1 MKLLQRTK
9 YWLQS
14 FPTFIE
20 IIQYTDSDIHRASL
34 NRVDSFRR
42 ALKPSR
48 INARIVV
55 QCDIYLSMNFAVS
68 RMKESMNLQKTKHF
82 KKSVRNYYQFWWL
95 LFLPFLKKLPSI
107 LNKKRI
113 SVISFNLFS
122 QFYLWQP
129 ESYSKNRP
137 VLWLVEFLTILT
149 ITMIK
154 IAVNNKQTNMIIGT
168 FNPLSSLTDSS
179 VSTVSLDCY
188 WFSRCCLQ

>member
-1 MKLLQRTK
+1 MCSVTFTYQWTLRYLEQRNQWICRK
-9 YWLQS
+9 RNIS
-14 FPTFIE
+14 RNPSE
-20 IIQYTDSDIHRASL
+20 IITNFDDFCFRYFWKSNNSFRIKNCIFVISL
-34 NRVDSFRR
+34 N
-42 ALKPSR
+42 
-48 INARIVV
+48 
-55 QCDIYLSMNFAVS
+55 
-68 RMKESMNLQKTKHF
+68 
-82 KKSVRNYYQFWWL
+82 
-95 LFLPFLKKLPSI
+95 LFF
-107 LNKKRI
+107 
-113 SVISFNLFS
+113 